1 MKRLAIV
8 AIMLAMAGVAMAQ
21 EAGLKAPPPPSDQ
34 EQALQYKILYLQ
46 QRQQNLTYE
55 FGEIQKELPKAQAEL
70 KKLQDA
76 KKPAPAP
83 TKDEKPAKK

>member
-1 MKRLAIV
+1 
-8 AIMLAMAGVAMAQ
+8 MAGVAMAQ
-21 EAGLKAPPPPSDQ
+21 QAPQPSDQ

-76 KKPAPAP
+76 KKPEPAPA
-83 TKDEKPAKK
+83 KDEAKDKPAKK